1 MIDVKQKYWI
11 KVISILKK
19 HFNQEKVFIY
29 GSRTQGKARAHSDL
43 DIGVLGVEKISL
55 NKLALADEDFAA
67 SDIPFRVE
75 ILDLQ
80 RCTASFRK
88 KIEREGIAQIL

>member
-1 MIDVKQKYWI
+1 
-11 KVISILKK
+11 
-19 HFNQEKVFIY
+19 
-29 GSRTQGKARAHSDL
+29 
-43 DIGVLGVEKISL
+43 VEKISL